1 VGGAV
6 NSVWILA
13 FLMMSGATG
22 ASGSTGDA
30 LGRARSDEAR
40 LATIVALVEDD
51 QFVEAEAA
59 LAQSGPV
66 AHEDARWL
74 NLLGLAV
81 AGQGRPRE
89 AVTHYE
95 AGLRLDPGLA
105 ALHRNLAITLVGLG
119 MRGRAMTEFQQA
131 TELDAA
137 DTEAWLGLCNLQIRL
152 RRHDGARY
160 SLERLALLAPDDPRV
175 WRARARIADE
185 NGDVDGARRAWRW
198 LEEHD
203 PSSGS
208 ARHLGDLLRTPQ
220 PELALDH
227 YRNCIARDSTA
238 VDCRE
243 QASRIALD
251 LGRDQLAVDLS
262 EPALLALSEAAYLN
276 LLIAANNLA
285 NIQKIELWAEARA
298 PGAAA
303 GWGVLALALRADG
316 RQADAV
322 QAVQRG
328 LALAEDADLYNLLGV
343 LRVEN
348 GDLDSARRAWLRAL
362 EIDPGHGPAQANLD
376 EHPESP

>member
-227 YRNCIARDSTA
+227 YRNGLARDSTA